1 MKTYAI
7 RNTNNRSG
15 NMGCDS
21 KYGSLGIFLPTWHG
35 GRCHACLCGNHGFH
49 RGWSCYESGT
59 ENVPQKAKLRV
70 FLSILLAMALKKE
83 KICLLLSRKVP
94 IIRDKAIGSHME
106 HNIANKILSRIYGL
120 GRGKVFTPKD
130 FLDLGSHE
138 IVRQSLSRLAKEGKI
153 RRLMRGVYEYPAFSR
168 LLDAPAN
175 PDPDA
180 IAQAIARA
188 HGWTLIPSGETAL
201 NILGLST
208 QITAQWQYFSDGPS
222 KKFDW
227 QGGTLILKH
236 RTNKE
241 TSKLSSMTALVVQAL
256 KALGEDNVDK
266 SVPAILRKKLDSA
279 ERNRAAREARYVT
292 SWIYE
297 IIKKVAAEEKSL
309 NA

>member
-1 MKTYAI
+1 MLDPASLPLK
-7 RNTNNRSG
+7 RLTNADLNRREY
-15 NMGCDS
+15 S
-21 KYGSLGIFLPTWHG
+21 KPTFRCPRGGSLAGNIGSFLQVTTILGPG
-35 GRCHACLCGNHGFH
+35 AGNV
-49 RGWSCYESGT
+49 S
-59 ENVPQKAKLRV
+59 QKAKLRV
-70 FLSILLAMALKKE
+70 LLSM
-83 KICLLLSRKVP
+83 CLLMELKEEIISLILSRKVP
-94 IIRDKAIGSHME
+94 IIRDKSLGSHMKQ
-106 HNIANKILSRIYGL
+106 NIAKRILARIYGL

-138 IVRQSLSRLAKEGKI
+138 TVRQSLSRLAKDGKI
-153 RRLMRGVYEYPAFSR
+153 RRLLRGVYEYPAFSR
-168 LLDAPAN
+168 LLNAPAN

-208 QITAQWQYFSDGPS
+208 QVIAQWQYFSDGPS

-241 TSKLSSMTALVVQAL
+241 TSKLSPKTALVVQAL
-256 KALGEDNVDK
+256 KALGEDNVGK
-266 SVPAILRKKLDSA
+266 SVPATLRKKLDSA
-279 ERNRAAREARYVT
+279 ERNRAVREARYVT

-297 IIKKVAAEEKSL
+297 IIKKLAVAEKSL
-309 NA
+309 HA